1 MAPIEVTDENIL
13 IVWQNLYAKGFGKE
27 AQPKY
32 KVGQHVRIARSKHH
46 FEKGYESNFSQEVFK
61 IVKVINRRPPVYRIV
76 DLNGEDIEGTFYEE
90 ELQVVTLDE
99 NTVFKIDEILEE
111 KGRGKNK
118 KYLVKWKGY
127 SEKFNSW
134 ISASELKKI

>member
-1 MAPIEVTDENIL
+1 MAPDDVNEENIL
-13 IVWQNLYAKGFGKE
+13 RVWQNLYTKGFGKE
-27 AQPKY
+27 TRPIY
-32 KVGQHVRIARSKHH
+32 KVGQHVRIARSKYH

-61 IVKVINRRPPVYRIV
+61 IIKVIKRRPPVYRIV

-90 ELQVVTLDE
+90 ELQAVT
-99 NTVFKIDEILEE
+99 IDEDTVYKIEEVLEE

-127 SEKFNSW
+127 SDKFNSW
-134 ISASELKKI
+134 VTASELKNI